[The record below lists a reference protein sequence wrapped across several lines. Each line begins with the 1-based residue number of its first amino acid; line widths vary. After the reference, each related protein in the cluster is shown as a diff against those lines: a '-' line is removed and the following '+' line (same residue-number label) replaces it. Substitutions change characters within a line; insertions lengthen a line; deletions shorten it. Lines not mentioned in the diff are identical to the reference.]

1 MPQLLILVVMEE
13 VKILELTERCVK
25 YFQKHCYTS
34 NRITVYRAL
43 WRTGILRYMSQKG
56 IESYSPSVG
65 ADFVS
70 TCHFRG
76 TIRPQERE
84 KIRSIQVLD
93 DMIQLGYIRK
103 RCFTPVH
110 HALNGEIGAEMEKLI
125 THLTNLRRS
134 MVTIKDYRLYLSE
147 FLLHLESRGTKHVS
161 GITESDILTFVSSH
175 PTNKVNIVSALRV
188 LFRFWKEE
196 HIADGRFDELFD
208 TYKVHKPE
216 RLPSYFTAD
225 EVKRIEQS
233 VSRSSATGKRNYA
246 MVLLASRLG
255 LRASDIANLQFSN
268 IDWDKNLITLTMQKT
283 GKVIELPLLAD
294 VGNAIIDYL
303 RHGRHKSDLQSV
315 FLSGNAPYVAATKA
329 MVCAAI
335 QDIIIKSGV
344 DTSGKH
350 HGPHSLRHSLAS
362 AMLKEGS
369 MMPVISE
376 SLGHRSTQT
385 TLAYLKIDIS
395 SLLKCALPVP
405 GIDDDFYMQRGGAFY
420 G

>member
-1 MPQLLILVVMEE
+1 MEE
-13 VKILELTERCVK
+13 VNILELTERCIK
-25 YFQKHCYTS
+25 YFQRQCYTR
-34 NRITVYRAL
+34 NRITVYKSL
-43 WRTGILRYMSQKG
+43 WRNGIIRYMSQKG

-65 ADFVS
+65 AEFVS
-70 TCHFRG
+70 TCHFHG

-93 DMIQLGYIRK
+93 DMLKLGYIRK
-103 RCFTPVH
+103 RCFTPVF
-110 HALNGEIGAEMEKLI
+110 HALDGEVGAEMEKLI

-147 FLLHLESRGTKHVS
+147 FLMHLNERNVKHVPA
-161 GITESDILTFVSSH
+161 ITEKDILTFVSSH

-188 LFRFWKEE
+188 LFRFWREE
-196 HIADGRFDELFD
+196 HIVDDRFEELFD
-208 TYKVHKPE
+208 TYKTHKPE
-216 RLPSYFTAD
+216 RIPSYFAAN
-225 EVKRIEQS
+225 EVMRIEQS
-233 VSRSSATGKRNYA
+233 VSRNSANGKRNYA
-246 MVLLASRLG
+246 MLLLASRLG
-255 LRASDIANLQFSN
+255 LRASDIANLQFSD
-268 IDWDKNLITLTMQKT
+268 IDWDKNMITLTMQKT
-283 GKVIELPLLAD
+283 KKVIELPLLAD

-303 RHGRHKSDLQSV
+303 RHGRPKSDSQNV
-315 FLSGNAPYVAATKA
+315 FLSGNAPYVAATKN

-335 QDIIIKSGV
+335 NEIILRSGV

-362 AMLKEGS
+362 AMLNGGS

-385 TLAYLKIDIS
+385 TLAYLKIDIR
-395 SLLKCALPVP
+395 SLQKCALPVP
-405 GIDDDFYMQRGGAFY
+405 EIADCFYMQRGGAFY

>member
-1 MPQLLILVVMEE
+1 MEE
-13 VKILELTERCVK
+13 VKILELTERCIK
-25 YFQKHCYTS
+25 YFQKQCYTR
-34 NRITVYRAL
+34 NRITVYKSL
-43 WRTGILRYMSQKG
+43 WRNGIISYMSQKG

-65 ADFVS
+65 AEFVS
-70 TCHFRG
+70 TCHFHG

-93 DMIQLGYIRK
+93 DMLKLGYIRK
-103 RCFTPVH
+103 RCFTPVF
-110 HALNGEIGAEMEKLI
+110 HALDGEVGAEMEKLI

-147 FLLHLESRGTKHVS
+147 FLMHLNERNVKHVS
-161 GITESDILTFVSSH
+161 AITEKDILTFVSSH

-188 LFRFWKEE
+188 LFRFLREE
-196 HIADGRFDELFD
+196 HIVDDRFEELFD
-208 TYKVHKPE
+208 TYKTHKPE
-216 RLPSYFTAD
+216 RIPSYFTAN
-225 EVKRIEQS
+225 EVMRIEQS
-233 VSRSSATGKRNYA
+233 VSRNSANGKRNYA
-246 MVLLASRLG
+246 MLLLASRLG
-255 LRASDIANLQFSN
+255 LRASDIANLQFSD
-268 IDWDKNLITLTMQKT
+268 IDWDKNMITLTMQKT
-283 GKVIELPLLAD
+283 KKVIELPLLAD

-303 RHGRHKSDLQSV
+303 RHGRPKSDSQNV
-315 FLSGNAPYVAATKA
+315 FLSGNAPYVAATKN

-335 QDIIIKSGV
+335 NEIILRSGV

-362 AMLKEGS
+362 AMLNGGS

-385 TLAYLKIDIS
+385 TLAYLKIDIR
-395 SLLKCALPVP
+395 SLQKCALPVP
-405 GIDDDFYMQRGGAFY
+405 EIADCFYMQRGGAFY

>member
-1 MPQLLILVVMEE
+1 MEE
-13 VKILELTERCVK
+13 VKILELTERCIK
-25 YFQKHCYTS
+25 YFQKQCYTR
-34 NRITVYRAL
+34 NRITVYKSL
-43 WRTGILRYMSQKG
+43 WRNGIIRYMSQKG

-65 ADFVS
+65 AEFVS
-70 TCHFRG
+70 TCHFHG

-93 DMIQLGYIRK
+93 DMLKLGYIRK
-103 RCFTPVH
+103 RCFTPVF
-110 HALNGEIGAEMEKLI
+110 HALDGEVGAEMEKLI

-147 FLLHLESRGTKHVS
+147 FLMHLNERNVKHVS
-161 GITESDILTFVSSH
+161 AITEKDILTFVSSH

-188 LFRFWKEE
+188 LFRFWREE
-196 HIADGRFDELFD
+196 HIVDDRFEELFD
-208 TYKVHKPE
+208 TYKTHKPE
-216 RLPSYFTAD
+216 RIPSYFAAN
-225 EVKRIEQS
+225 EVMRIEQS
-233 VSRSSATGKRNYA
+233 VSRNSANGKRNYA
-246 MVLLASRLG
+246 MLLLASRLG
-255 LRASDIANLQFSN
+255 LRASDIANLQFSD
-268 IDWDKNLITLTMQKT
+268 IDWDKNMITLTMQKT
-283 GKVIELPLLAD
+283 EKVIELPLLAD

-303 RHGRHKSDLQSV
+303 RHGRPKSDSQNV
-315 FLSGNAPYVAATKA
+315 FLSGNAPYVAATKN

-335 QDIIIKSGV
+335 NGIILRSGV

-362 AMLKEGS
+362 AMLNGGS

-385 TLAYLKIDIS
+385 TLAYLKIDIR
-395 SLLKCALPVP
+395 SLQKCALPVP
-405 GIDDDFYMQRGGAFY
+405 EIADNFYMQRGGAFY

>member
-1 MPQLLILVVMEE
+1 MEE
-13 VKILELTERCVK
+13 VNILELTERCIK
-25 YFQKHCYTS
+25 YFQRQCYTR
-34 NRITVYRAL
+34 NRITVYKSL
-43 WRTGILRYMSQKG
+43 WRNGIIRYMSQKG

-65 ADFVS
+65 AEFVS
-70 TCHFRG
+70 TCHFHG

-93 DMIQLGYIRK
+93 DMLKLGYIRK
-103 RCFTPVH
+103 RCFTPVF
-110 HALNGEIGAEMEKLI
+110 HALDGEVGAEMEKLI

-147 FLLHLESRGTKHVS
+147 FLMHLNERNVKHVS
-161 GITESDILTFVSSH
+161 AITEKEILTFVSSH

-188 LFRFWKEE
+188 LFRFWREE
-196 HIADGRFDELFD
+196 HIVDDRFEELFD
-208 TYKVHKPE
+208 TYKTHKPE
-216 RLPSYFTAD
+216 RIPSYFAAN
-225 EVKRIEQS
+225 EVMRIEQS
-233 VSRSSATGKRNYA
+233 VSRNSANGKRNYA
-246 MVLLASRLG
+246 MLLLASRLG
-255 LRASDIANLQFSN
+255 LRASDIADLQFSD
-268 IDWDKNLITLTMQKT
+268 IDWDKNMITLTMQKT
-283 GKVIELPLLAD
+283 KKVIELPLLAD

-303 RHGRHKSDLQSV
+303 RHGRPKSDSQNV
-315 FLSGNAPYVAATKA
+315 FLSGNAPYVAATKN

-335 QDIIIKSGV
+335 NGIILRSGV

-362 AMLKEGS
+362 AMLNGGS

-385 TLAYLKIDIS
+385 TLAYLKIDIR
-395 SLLKCALPVP
+395 SLQKCALPVP
-405 GIDDDFYMQRGGAFY
+405 EIADNFYMQRGGAFY

>member
-1 MPQLLILVVMEE
+1 MEE
-13 VKILELTERCVK
+13 VKILELTERCIK
-25 YFQKHCYTS
+25 YFQKQCYTR
-34 NRITVYRAL
+34 NRITVYKSL
-43 WRTGILRYMSQKG
+43 WRNGIISYMSQKG

-65 ADFVS
+65 AEFVS
-70 TCHFRG
+70 TCHFHG

-93 DMIQLGYIRK
+93 DMLKLGYIRK
-103 RCFTPVH
+103 RCFTPVF
-110 HALNGEIGAEMEKLI
+110 HALDGEVGAEMEKLI

-147 FLLHLESRGTKHVS
+147 FLMHLNERNVKHVS
-161 GITESDILTFVSSH
+161 AITEKDILTFVSSH

-188 LFRFWKEE
+188 LFRFWREE
-196 HIADGRFDELFD
+196 HIVDDRFEELFD
-208 TYKVHKPE
+208 TYKTHKPE
-216 RLPSYFTAD
+216 RIPSYFAAN
-225 EVKRIEQS
+225 EVMRIEQS
-233 VSRSSATGKRNYA
+233 VSRNSANGKRNYA
-246 MVLLASRLG
+246 MLLLASRLG
-255 LRASDIANLQFSN
+255 LRASDIANLQFSD
-268 IDWDKNLITLTMQKT
+268 IDWDKNMITLTMQKT
-283 GKVIELPLLAD
+283 KKVIELPLLAD

-303 RHGRHKSDLQSV
+303 RHGRPKSDSQNV
-315 FLSGNAPYVAATKA
+315 FLSGNAPYVAATKN

-335 QDIIIKSGV
+335 NEIILRSGV

-362 AMLKEGS
+362 AMLNGGS

-385 TLAYLKIDIS
+385 TLAYLKIDIR
-395 SLLKCALPVP
+395 SLQKCALPVP
-405 GIDDDFYMQRGGAFY
+405 EIADNFYMQRGGAFY

>member
-1 MPQLLILVVMEE
+1 MEE
-13 VKILELTERCVK
+13 VNILELTERCIK
-25 YFQKHCYTS
+25 YFQRQCYTR
-34 NRITVYRAL
+34 NRITVYKSL
-43 WRTGILRYMSQKG
+43 WRNGIISYMSQKG

-65 ADFVS
+65 AEFVS
-70 TCHFRG
+70 TCHFHG

-93 DMIQLGYIRK
+93 DMLKLGYIRK
-103 RCFTPVH
+103 RCFTPVF
-110 HALNGEIGAEMEKLI
+110 HALDGEVGAEMEKLI

-147 FLLHLESRGTKHVS
+147 FLMHLNERNVKHVS
-161 GITESDILTFVSSH
+161 AITEKDILTFVSSH

-188 LFRFWKEE
+188 LFRFWREE
-196 HIADGRFDELFD
+196 HIVDDRFEELFD
-208 TYKVHKPE
+208 TYKTHKPE
-216 RLPSYFTAD
+216 RIPSYFAAN
-225 EVKRIEQS
+225 EVMRIEQS
-233 VSRSSATGKRNYA
+233 VSRNSANGKRNYA
-246 MVLLASRLG
+246 MLLLASRLG
-255 LRASDIANLQFSN
+255 LRASDIANLQFSD
-268 IDWDKNLITLTMQKT
+268 IDWDKNMITLTMQKT
-283 GKVIELPLLAD
+283 KKVIELPLLAD

-303 RHGRHKSDLQSV
+303 RHGRPKSDSQNV
-315 FLSGNAPYVAATKA
+315 FLSGNAPYVTATKN

-335 QDIIIKSGV
+335 NGIILRSGV

-362 AMLKEGS
+362 AMLNGGS

-385 TLAYLKIDIS
+385 TLAYLKIDIR
-395 SLLKCALPVP
+395 SLQKCALPVP
-405 GIDDDFYMQRGGAFY
+405 EIADNFYMQRGGAFY

>member
-1 MPQLLILVVMEE
+1 
-13 VKILELTERCVK
+13 
-25 YFQKHCYTS
+25 
-34 NRITVYRAL
+34 VYKSL
-43 WRTGILRYMSQKG
+43 WRNGIISYMSQKG

-65 ADFVS
+65 AEFVS
-70 TCHFRG
+70 TCHFHG

-93 DMIQLGYIRK
+93 DMLKLGYIRK
-103 RCFTPVH
+103 RCFTPVF
-110 HALNGEIGAEMEKLI
+110 HALDGEVGAEMEKLI

-147 FLLHLESRGTKHVS
+147 FLMHLNERNVKHVS
-161 GITESDILTFVSSH
+161 AITEKDILTFVSSH

-188 LFRFWKEE
+188 LFRFWREE
-196 HIADGRFDELFD
+196 HIVDDRFEELFD
-208 TYKVHKPE
+208 TYKTHKPE
-216 RLPSYFTAD
+216 RIPSYFTAN
-225 EVKRIEQS
+225 EVMKIEQS
-233 VSRSSATGKRNYA
+233 VSRNSANGKRNYA
-246 MVLLASRLG
+246 MLLLASRLG
-255 LRASDIANLQFSN
+255 LRASDIANLQFSD
-268 IDWDKNLITLTMQKT
+268 IDWDKNMITLTMQKT
-283 GKVIELPLLAD
+283 KKVIELPLLAD

-303 RHGRHKSDLQSV
+303 RHGRPKSDSQNV
-315 FLSGNAPYVAATKA
+315 FLSGNAPYVAATKN

-335 QDIIIKSGV
+335 NEIILRSGV

-362 AMLKEGS
+362 AMLNGGS

-385 TLAYLKIDIS
+385 TLAYLKIDIR
-395 SLLKCALPVP
+395 SLQKCALSVP
-405 GIDDDFYMQRGGAFY
+405 EIADCFYMQRGGAFY